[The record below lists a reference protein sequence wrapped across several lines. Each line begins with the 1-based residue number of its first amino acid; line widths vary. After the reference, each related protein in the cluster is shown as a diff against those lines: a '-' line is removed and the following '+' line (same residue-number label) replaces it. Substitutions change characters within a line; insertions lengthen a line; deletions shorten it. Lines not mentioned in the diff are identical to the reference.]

1 LETEIFLSENLSV
14 SIFRPA
20 IISLQKLSGLRLSRE
35 AAQKAQNQKTQLAR
49 MVTWMIWRRAA
60 KYPASALSSDFQT
73 DHFPGLAFHTHF
85 KWAATNLA
93 IRRETLDGD
102 ACIDRQFEHLPT
114 KWALNGFGNF
124 HDSFPDC
131 SAGPSSQV

>member
-49 MVTWMIWRRAA
+49 MVT
-60 KYPASALSSDFQT
+60 
-73 DHFPGLAFHTHF
+73 
-85 KWAATNLA
+85 
-93 IRRETLDGD
+93 
-102 ACIDRQFEHLPT
+102 
-114 KWALNGFGNF
+114 
-124 HDSFPDC
+124 
-131 SAGPSSQV
+131 